1 MTDMLLSQSWF
12 FVITKTQRGI
22 LFTRSKRGDLRGI
35 SNYKNKVCY
44 MHKYGEKYT
53 KRVKWCDDNPDSGA
67 IIKSKV
73 EVSDKEICKE
83 IIVLQKRP

>member
-1 MTDMLLSQSWF
+1 MLYAQVW
-12 FVITKTQRGI
+12 K
-22 LFTRSKRGDLRGI
+22 
-35 SNYKNKVCY
+35 
-44 MHKYGEKYT
+44 KYT